1 MWRELDQ
8 NIQRSVLLIPC
19 IFCAFAWVIDGDY
32 QRSRYV
38 WIRGNLWI
46 KMIMQFNLTHV
57 VGSTLPKPCFLG
69 NVSESCGW
77 FGLGGNSVINSSH
90 VGGVAVR
97 LRKNTFANIMSC
109 NIWREKVKARSPLK
123 HGTHIALCLLSST
136 YYRSVSNCE
145 NSIHYNIDSFID
157 WEVNIK
163 MSRENKH

>member
-1 MWRELDQ
+1 MVITREADMFEYVVF
-8 NIQRSVLLIPC
+8 RWKLLI
-19 IFCAFAWVIDGDY
+19 
-32 QRSRYV
+32 
-38 WIRGNLWI
+38 
-46 KMIMQFNLTHV
+46 FNLTHV
-57 VGSTLPKPCFLG
+57 VGSILRKPCFLG

-157 WEVNIK
+157 
-163 MSRENKH
+163 